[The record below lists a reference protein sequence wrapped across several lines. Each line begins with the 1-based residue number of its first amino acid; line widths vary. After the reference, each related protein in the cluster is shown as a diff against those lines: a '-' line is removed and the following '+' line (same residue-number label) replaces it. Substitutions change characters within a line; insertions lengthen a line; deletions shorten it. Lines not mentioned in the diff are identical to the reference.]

1 MNYIINVFWKELS
14 FCFCIHSDC
23 SSQLALAKNIM
34 KSVFAV
40 TDHDLYDGKPLEKV
54 KKYFYLFLYTFFKN
68 KNLPLVLLSSSYY

>member
-1 MNYIINVFWKELS
+1 
-14 FCFCIHSDC
+14 
-23 SSQLALAKNIM
+23 M

-68 KNLPLVLLSSSYY
+68 KNLPLVLLDSSYY